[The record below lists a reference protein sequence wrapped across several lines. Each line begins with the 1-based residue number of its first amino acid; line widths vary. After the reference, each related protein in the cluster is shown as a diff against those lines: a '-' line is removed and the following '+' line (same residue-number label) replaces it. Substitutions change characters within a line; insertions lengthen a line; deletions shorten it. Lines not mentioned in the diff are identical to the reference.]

1 MSRCV
6 SRVVPILGV
15 LALTASPAGAL
26 MDPLGQV
33 MEATPNASELG
44 VPKAPDASLGQLSF
58 EEMRYDAEKGGASVG
73 QALFRV
79 RSKSEGRTLRIQ
91 FCTTG
96 LVNFFRSVRYQ
107 LYSELNGAG
116 PPPEPHFHRLTRIQ
130 GGSRKETLVRFDDRN
145 GQATAHIEK
154 RKEGEPDQTET
165 KSVPSG
171 IQENLSVINALR
183 ELPLEVGETYRLP
196 LLDGD
201 EVETLV
207 VPVKERTEDMG
218 RSSIRIAPFTVED
231 GEREEGSQWS
241 LTLTDDARRVPLRLQ
256 MAPSVGGIELTLNR
270 YRDQGQVQKPD
281 KMFCDP
287 KLEAPGSEDGEASV
301 RDRG

>member
-1 MSRCV
+1 MGRCV
-6 SRVVPILGV
+6 SRAVPILGI

-26 MDPLGQV
+26 MDPLGQA
-33 MEATPNASELG
+33 MEDAPTASQLG
-44 VPKAPDASLGQLSF
+44 VPKDPQSPLGQVPF
-58 EEMRYDAEKGGASVG
+58 EEMRYGAEKGGVSVG

-79 RSKSEGRTLRIQ
+79 RAKSEGRTLRIQ

-116 PPPEPHFHRLTRIQ
+116 PPPQPHFHRLTRIQ

-154 RKEGEPDQTET
+154 RKEGEPDKAET

-171 IQENLSVINALR
+171 VQENLSVINALR

-201 EVETLV
+201 DVETLV
-207 VPVKERTEDMG
+207 VPVKERSEDME

-241 LTLTDDARRVPLRLQ
+241 LTLTDDVRRVPLRIQ
-256 MAPSVGGIELTLNR
+256 MAPSMGGIELTLKR
-270 YRDQGQVQKPD
+270 YRDQGQVKNPN

-287 KLEAPGSEDGEASV
+287 GLEAPGSADGKTPAPD
-301 RDRG
+301 RD

>member
-1 MSRCV
+1 MGRCA

-26 MDPLGQV
+26 VDPLGKA
-33 MEATPNASELG
+33 MEDAATASELG
-44 VPKAPDASLGQLSF
+44 VPEDPQEPVGKLPF
-58 EEMRYDAEKGGASVG
+58 EEMRYDAEKGGVSVG

-79 RSKSEGRTLRIQ
+79 RAQPEGRSLRIQ

-107 LYSELNGAG
+107 LYSELNGSG
-116 PPPEPHFHRLTRIQ
+116 PPPQPHFHRLTRIQ

-145 GQATAHIEK
+145 GQAKAHIEK
-154 RKEGEPDQTET
+154 RKEGEPNKTET

-196 LLDGD
+196 LLDGG

-207 VPVKERTEDMG
+207 VPVKERTKDME

-241 LTLTDDARRVPLRLQ
+241 LTLTDDVRRVPLRIQ
-256 MAPSVGGIELTLNR
+256 MAPSVGGIELTLDR
-270 YRDQGQVQKPD
+270 YRDRGQVIKPD
-281 KMFCDP
+281 RMFCDP
-287 KLEAPGSEDGEASV
+287 KLEVPGSED
-301 RDRG
+301 RG